1 MKENAN
7 VTVEEKE
14 PGKVK
19 KWLSDHTLEILLGV
33 LTVGSGAAGVVLSKD
48 YFYSK
53 GYAKG
58 LVEFRKQHIDTV
70 KIVMDES
77 AHEAA
82 FQALNFV
89 RKDGRNYKELLDNP
103 DSVIQKIGDIFY
115 NSEYAKN
122 LNHLYDSELKEYAK
136 LMKK

>member
-1 MKENAN
+1 MKENVN

-19 KWLSDHTLEILLGV
+19 KWLNDHTIEILLCA
-33 LTVGSGAAGVVLSKD
+33 LTVGAGATGVILSKD

-89 RKDGRNYKELLDNP
+89 RRDSKNYKELLDSP
-103 DSVIQKIGDIFY
+103 DSVIQKVCNIFY
-115 NSEYAKN
+115 AGDYAETMNS
-122 LNHLYDSELKEYAK
+122 LYDSELKEYAK

>member
-1 MKENAN
+1 MKENVN

-33 LTVGSGAAGVVLSKD
+33 LTVGAGATGVVLSKD

-58 LVEFRKQHIDTV
+58 LVEFRIQHIDNARM
-70 KIVMDES
+70 IMDES

-103 DSVIQKIGDIFY
+103 NSVIQKICDIFY
-115 NSEYAKN
+115 DSEYAKN
-122 LNHLYDSELKEYAK
+122 LNDLYDNELKEYAK